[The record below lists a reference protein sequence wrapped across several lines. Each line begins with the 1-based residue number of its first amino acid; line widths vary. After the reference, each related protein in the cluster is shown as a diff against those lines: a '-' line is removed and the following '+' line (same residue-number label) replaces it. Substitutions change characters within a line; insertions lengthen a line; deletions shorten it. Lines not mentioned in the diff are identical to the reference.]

1 VACLDLS
8 RKTVRRIHMNFLFAS
23 MYNLLG
29 IPLAAG
35 AFSHFGVVLEVSSEE
50 VM

>member
-1 VACLDLS
+1 
-8 RKTVRRIHMNFLFAS
+8 

-35 AFSHFGVVLEVSSEE
+35 AFSHFGLVLEVSEDFEFSK
-50 VM
+50 VGS